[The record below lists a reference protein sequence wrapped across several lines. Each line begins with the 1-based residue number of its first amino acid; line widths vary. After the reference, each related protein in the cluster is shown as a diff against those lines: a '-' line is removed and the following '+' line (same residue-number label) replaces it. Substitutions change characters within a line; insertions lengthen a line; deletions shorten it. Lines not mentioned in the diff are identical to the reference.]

1 MKEIVI
7 DFHVHLSEYDTI
19 SKDTYE
25 FFSAFHPSK
34 EEFDANSKK
43 YSSPENF
50 VQLMDYNKVDYS
62 VILAEIAPLTSG
74 IASNERV
81 EAFCRGNPRLIPF
94 CTLNPYIH
102 PNMAKMLEDL
112 CQNHGFKGI
121 KLYPSYNHFYPND
134 NMMYPLYSLAERL
147 GIPVLFHTGT
157 SIFSNSR
164 LKYSDPIYIDD
175 IAVDF
180 PNLKIVMAHGGRG
193 PWYDL
198 ALTLVRL
205 HENVFIEISGLPPK
219 KLLEYFPSMER
230 FSNKFIFGS
239 DWPAVDVNKNVEMIR
254 KLNISEDAVSN
265 ILGENARKVLGL
277 E

>member
-1 MKEIVI
+1 MG
-7 DFHVHLSEYDTI
+7 
-19 SKDTYE
+19 
-25 FFSAFHPSK
+25 A
-34 EEFDANSKK
+34 
-43 YSSPENF
+43 
-50 VQLMDYNKVDYS
+50 
-62 VILAEIAPLTSG
+62 G
-74 IASNERV
+74 
-81 EAFCRGNPRLIPF
+81 
-94 CTLNPYIH
+94 
-102 PNMAKMLEDL
+102 
-112 CQNHGFKGI
+112 
-121 KLYPSYNHFYPND
+121 
-134 NMMYPLYSLAERL
+134 
-147 GIPVLFHTGT
+147 
-157 SIFSNSR
+157 
-164 LKYSDPIYIDD
+164 
-175 IAVDF
+175 
-180 PNLKIVMAHGGRG
+180 G